1 MRKQM
6 LNKIVSIL
14 LVLAVCSATVFGCLI
29 TVNAADGPS
38 YQITNGAASADLTTA
53 TADATFTVP
62 NGMVDGMFTVNKT
75 GNPSDAA
82 DCFASVT
89 AVVKGGTPKSG
100 AFSAEDFSVTVSTE
114 GLEGDELAL
123 ILFESADVTKLYT
136 SVDQF

>member
-1 MRKQM
+1 MSKQK
-6 LNKIVSIL
+6 LNKLISVL
-14 LVLAVCSATVFGCLI
+14 LALAICSATVFGCLI

-38 YQITNGAASADLTTA
+38 YEITNGAASADLTSA

-100 AFSAEDFSVTVSTE
+100 LSVPKISV
-114 GLEGDELAL
+114 L
-123 ILFESADVTKLYT
+123 LFQPKVLRAMNLP
-136 SVDQF
+136 